1 MSPIKVE
8 TLLED
13 GSIKSANFRSMLLT
27 KCQHEFEKD
36 KENPEMIIEAETVCL
51 DSYRYQGQLIDLL
64 LLELIDKKLTWVA

>member
-1 MSPIKVE
+1 ME

-13 GSIKSANFRSMLLT
+13 GSIKSANFRRMLLK

-36 KENPEMIIEAETVCL
+36 KEDPEMIIEAETVCL